1 MDKTVSFSKNAVNV
15 FFHILTA
22 CNLKCTHCY
31 INPEQH
37 GRSALP
43 LATIK
48 EWLAAFAGK
57 AKHANVIFLGGEPT
71 MHPDLPQALRFARS
85 SGYKSITVDTNGYL
99 FNDFLNKVTPSEID
113 FLSFSLDGATE
124 KTNDSL
130 RGKGC
135 YETCT
140 RGIREAVRKGFDTSL
155 IFTVSRANI
164 HELELMPDL
173 VKGLGIKH
181 FFIQVIGIRGEAA
194 VEGRETTQ
202 ISMKEWHEKVIPV
215 AERSAGYG
223 IRTTYPKVFLDPED
237 TFECGG
243 TEAENYFI
251 FPNGR
256 VYRCP
261 LCEDFP
267 INALEFREGRLEKT
281 PMLNEDNFFGL
292 MIPEGCVM
300 NKMIQPGNIEYNSEK
315 KPVARIACCL
325 IKKEVEPRMDK

>member
-43 LATIK
+43 LETIK
-48 EWLAAFAGK
+48 EWLSAFAGK
-57 AKHANVIFLGGEPT
+57 AKDANVIFLGGEPT
-71 MHPDLPQALRFARS
+71 MHPDLPDALRFARS

-99 FNDFLNKVTPSEID
+99 FNDFLNKATPSEID

-140 RGIREAVRKGFDTSL
+140 RGIREAVGKGFNTSL

-173 VKGLGIKH
+173 VRNLGIKH

-194 VEGRETTQ
+194 VEGKETTQ
-202 ISMKEWHEKVIPV
+202 ISMKEWYEKVIPV
-215 AERSAGYG
+215 AEKSADYG
-223 IRTTYPKVFLDPED
+223 IRTTYPKVFLGPED
-237 TFECGG
+237 TFVCGG

-300 NKMIQPGNIEYNSEK
+300 NKMIQPGNIEYDSEK
-315 KPVARIACCL
+315 KPIARIACCL
-325 IKKEVEPRMDK
+325 IKKEVEPRIGK

>member
-43 LATIK
+43 LETIK
-48 EWLAAFAGK
+48 EWLSAFAGK
-57 AKHANVIFLGGEPT
+57 AKDANVIFLGGEPT
-71 MHPDLPQALRFARS
+71 MHPDLPDALRFARS

-135 YETCT
+135 YQTCT

-173 VKGLGIKH
+173 LRGLGIKH

-194 VEGRETTQ
+194 VEGKETTQ

-215 AERSAGYG
+215 AEKSAGYG

-300 NKMIQPGNIEYNSEK
+300 NKMIQPGNIEYDSEK
-315 KPVARIACCL
+315 KPKTRIACCL
-325 IKKEVEPRMDK
+325 IKKELEPRMDK